1 MKKFWNILKMFWTEK
16 SFRWAVYVFVALL
29 IWLIIRDIFY
39 EQWYN

>member
-1 MKKFWNILKMFWTEK
+1 MKNFWNALKKFWTDK
-16 SFRWAVYVFVALL
+16 SFRWVVCIFAILL